1 MTDVSVYARYSCD
14 KQSETSLE
22 DQIRRCRELAIRH
35 GLMVNDALI
44 YSDSAMSATDKG
56 DAHRDG
62 YRRLRQDWDAGKFE
76 VLLVDEFSRLSR
88 DAVEQAILLKRL
100 ESNRRVRLIT
110 ADGIDTQ
117 DPDWQ
122 LRLGLQGLLAQ
133 QESRK
138 LRHRVDR
145 GMVGQLERGYM
156 IATPAYGY
164 DLQREY
170 DSRKEHIGTRW
181 QSNSYEAAIV
191 QKVFSKREGGDSMHQ
206 IAAWLNSEGIMCSR
220 KARNADGGH
229 WRPSRVKTMLNNPI
243 YRGVFVWHGSTTYA
257 AKMKKLGSPV
267 SKLEYARPELRLVSD
282 ETWFRCNNSSIS
294 RSGYGGGTHALTGL
308 LSCGCCGSTLAL
320 SALRRCRSVY
330 CSACTEAQS
339 SKGEIQRMTSTVA
352 VNGVQLMLTYAL
364 GHFVSEPFLEAFRQS
379 LRLRLTGDSRL
390 EVEEYEAR
398 LKKLKTSQDRL
409 SRMLVDLTDD
419 DAILQQRYEETRQK
433 FNQTREHLGQLK
445 TGLQMVDVKVVEA
458 QLQVDP
464 RQLIQ
469 GLFDSGQPPQRL
481 RTVLARL
488 FPSVVF
494 EGKEGR
500 YLSTFRI
507 RFAPGVALAMASG
520 TEAISES
527 ELEARLILRYYP
539 SNQKIQPGYW
549 TVDVLETLRPLPRP
563 STVVDGS

>member
-1 MTDVSVYARYSCD
+1 
-14 KQSETSLE
+14 
-22 DQIRRCRELAIRH
+22 
-35 GLMVNDALI
+35 
-44 YSDSAMSATDKG
+44 
-56 DAHRDG
+56 
-62 YRRLRQDWDAGKFE
+62 
-76 VLLVDEFSRLSR
+76 
-88 DAVEQAILLKRL
+88 
-100 ESNRRVRLIT
+100 
-110 ADGIDTQ
+110 
-117 DPDWQ
+117 
-122 LRLGLQGLLAQ
+122 
-133 QESRK
+133 
-138 LRHRVDR
+138 
-145 GMVGQLERGYM
+145 
-156 IATPAYGY
+156 
-164 DLQREY
+164 
-170 DSRKEHIGTRW
+170 
-181 QSNSYEAAIV
+181 
-191 QKVFSKREGGDSMHQ
+191 
-206 IAAWLNSEGIMCSR
+206 
-220 KARNADGGH
+220 
-229 WRPSRVKTMLNNPI
+229 
-243 YRGVFVWHGSTTYA
+243 
-257 AKMKKLGSPV
+257 
-267 SKLEYARPELRLVSD
+267 
-282 ETWFRCNNSSIS
+282 
-294 RSGYGGGTHALTGL
+294 
-308 LSCGCCGSTLAL
+308 
-320 SALRRCRSVY
+320 
-330 CSACTEAQS
+330 
-339 SKGEIQRMTSTVA
+339 
-352 VNGVQLMLTYAL
+352 MLTYAL

-433 FNQTREHLGQLK
+433 FNQTREHLFQLK
-445 TGLQMVDVKVVEA
+445 TGLQMVDAKVVEA

-539 SNQKIQPGYW
+539 SNQKIQSGYW